1 MEPSF
6 DLELPDF
13 SEITPDGQRLLLE
26 WEVKHNGIWRI
37 HKSDPDDVF
46 PSDPHGDR
54 VDGPEKLDLYTGRVY
69 DVNSR
74 KEIYIM
80 PKKAMK
86 YIYNQ
91 IIACKEKE
99 IKDKLISKADQI
111 TYL

>member
-1 MEPSF
+1 METLF
-6 DLELPDF
+6 EFELPDF

-26 WEVKHNGIWRI
+26 KQVKHNGIWRI
-37 HKSDPDDVF
+37 HKSDPDNIF

-54 VDGPEKLDLYTGRVY
+54 VDGAEKLDLYNGNVY
-69 DVNSR
+69 N
-74 KEIYIM
+74 KTNKQHIYTL

-91 IIACKEKE
+91 IMKCKEDE
-99 IKDKLISKADQI
+99 IKNKLIANANLI